1 MFKDIAAKFV
11 RELPK
16 TSSIQF
22 NAVFPEQ
29 EEMDRVDD
37 LNPTSKEDFL
47 GCTYVS
53 KG

>member
-1 MFKDIAAKFV
+1 MSDNNRLKQA
-11 RELPK
+11 
-16 TSSIQF
+16 QF
-22 NAVFPEQ
+22 NTVFPEQ